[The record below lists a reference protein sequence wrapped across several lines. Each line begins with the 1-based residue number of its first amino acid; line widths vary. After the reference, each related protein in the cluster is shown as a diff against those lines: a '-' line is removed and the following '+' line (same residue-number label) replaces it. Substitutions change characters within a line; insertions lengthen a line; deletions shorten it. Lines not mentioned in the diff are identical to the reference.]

1 MARHRTFGIVILALV
16 GFLSE
21 PASSVDR
28 SKFKTCHQSGF
39 CRRAR
44 AVEPGHTAYYVDMTT
59 VTASATMI
67 EAVMV
72 NQKVQSNALSLLS
85 SQSFIVAMR
94 FGHA

>member
-1 MARHRTFGIVILALV
+1 MAKSRTLGIVILALM
-16 GFLSE
+16 GILSK

-44 AVEPGHTAYYVDMTT
+44 AVEPGNTPYFVDMTT

-67 EAVMV
+67 EAVLV
-72 NQKVQSNALSLLS
+72 NQKVC
-85 SQSFIVAMR
+85 
-94 FGHA
+94 